1 MSAANVRPRSP
12 SLPPL
17 SLLWL
22 TLLAVPGL
30 AALFAGGV
38 PSPWLLP
45 LATTLA
51 LAIGW
56 VRLGRGPHSVSG
68 SSRWT
73 TGSWLTAFAV
83 FGGAAAIA
91 WGCLATPERSWDGF
105 ATWGLVARQLLE
117 GASLGDPVFSDPAVF
132 TYARGYPLLLPLG
145 MQQLGAWLGADGM
158 RLFQVVVW
166 LLLLDGVRHAIAAGG
181 GDRRMV
187 RLGVLGAALVPMFVE
202 PGHGSAESGFADLL
216 VAALV
221 AHALG
226 AQLSGSARAAL
237 CVGLLLPM
245 AKNEGAL
252 HLALWIAV
260 AAASRQ
266 RGVANGLLLGGAIAL
281 AAWLPV
287 QQQLREPG
295 AALAWT
301 AATFAPLLLLVAA
314 RAAGAL
320 ASRWPRSA
328 LVMLATA
335 ALVALV
341 TLPGQL
347 RDILGAAIEVDL
359 AAFPGAVGAL
369 LGEACWLR
377 RFGASFPLLL
387 LAGAAAWGRRHSHA
401 AWARVWLACAVAATF
416 AAAIVG
422 FLVVVPETKRALFV
436 REGVGRYLSHLV
448 GLAWIVAP
456 LAVLSPAE
464 VPPQPVAARPRWLVW
479 LAPRGS
485 RRERVLW
492 IGFVTVR
499 KLREGPGPWFRAVRK
514 GLFQLLPQSLRARL
528 LRWSG
533 EAPPFR
539 HRDDGPASVDL
550 GVEQPGLV
558 SVVLPVFDQADLL
571 GESIDSVLAQTY
583 APLELIVLDD
593 GSRDDVHGVLQRY
606 AGDARVRRLTQPNQG
621 LPKALSSAF
630 EFATG
635 EFFTWTS
642 GDNRMHR
649 EQLAKLVACLRAR
662 PAVAMVWADYRL
674 IDDRG
679 GPLQGGEFR
688 VLDRTDPHDAAIV
701 RTKRTAEDL
710 NRYEDNYVGGC
721 FLYRGRVGR
730 LLGDYNPELGLE
742 DYDYWMRINRL
753 CRLEHLGTDDV
764 LYEYRVHDNTLS
776 AKARELR
783 ILERAKVLMQ
793 YERQRAAWVQ
803 APLRVFAD
811 AASRAWLAAS
821 VVAPDTLQELPTNAA
836 WPEGKVLVV
845 VAAASLPQVVA
856 AGPPAHVAIVAT
868 FAHVDDVHTA
878 AVALQT
884 LPCACLAADADV
896 AARLAV
902 LRREVFVQTPGP
914 AALALAAR
922 YAANATFFRTTRDPQ
937 RLQRVVPMPIVEAPC
952 SVLLQCEAGAHASV
966 VPSLQ
971 RLATALRERG
981 HRVGLLLVG
990 GRNDAALPAELVAC
1004 ERAELRDGTDAAYQ
1018 AMLAAGGWQIVE
1030 AHGSGHG
1037 AVAAAA
1043 AGVPFVQVLE
1053 AASNAAGSAAA
1064 AHVCTSLAAFAQ
1076 LDRQRGLDVQKA
1088 IVLDAN
1094 LPLAVQVAQRTLLFG
1109 WLRQRGPVAGVRT
1122 ALARVGR

>member
-1 MSAANVRPRSP
+1 
-12 SLPPL
+12 
-17 SLLWL
+17 
-22 TLLAVPGL
+22 
-30 AALFAGGV
+30 
-38 PSPWLLP
+38 
-45 LATTLA
+45 
-51 LAIGW
+51 
-56 VRLGRGPHSVSG
+56 
-68 SSRWT
+68 
-73 TGSWLTAFAV
+73 
-83 FGGAAAIA
+83 
-91 WGCLATPERSWDGF
+91 
-105 ATWGLVARQLLE
+105 
-117 GASLGDPVFSDPAVF
+117 
-132 TYARGYPLLLPLG
+132 
-145 MQQLGAWLGADGM
+145 MQQLGAWLGGDGM
-158 RLFQVVVW
+158 RLFHVVVW
-166 LLLLDGVRHAIAAGG
+166 LLLLDGVRCAIAAGG

-226 AQLSGSARAAL
+226 AQLAGAARAAL
-237 CVGLLLPM
+237 CIGLLLPM

-266 RGVANGLLLGGAIAL
+266 RGVANGLALGGALAL

-295 AALAWT
+295 APVAST

-314 RAAGAL
+314 RFAGAL

-328 LVMLATA
+328 LAMLATA

-347 RDILGAAIEVDL
+347 RDILGTAIEVDL
-359 AAFPGAVGAL
+359 GALPGAVTAL

-401 AWARVWLACAVAATF
+401 AWARVWPACAVAATF

-422 FLVVVPETKRALFV
+422 FLVVVPEGKRALFV

-464 VPPQPVAARPRWLVW
+464 VPPQPPAARPRWLAW

-514 GLFQLLPQSLRARL
+514 GMFQLLPESLRARL

-539 HRDDGPASVDL
+539 HRDEGPATADL

-571 GESIDSVLAQTY
+571 GESIESVLAQSY

-593 GSRDDVHGVLQRY
+593 GSRDDVQSVLQRY
-606 AGDARVRRLTQPNQG
+606 AGDPRVRRLTQPNQG

-642 GDNRMHR
+642 GDNRMHP

-688 VLDRTDPHDAAIV
+688 VLDRTDPHDPAIV

-803 APLRVFAD
+803 APLRVCAD
-811 AASRAWLAAS
+811 AASRAWLAG
-821 VVAPDTLQELPTNAA
+821 VVTAPDTLHELPTKGA
-836 WPEGKVLVV
+836 WPDGKPLVV
-845 VAAASLPQVVA
+845 VAASSLPQVVA
-856 AGPPAHVAIVAT
+856 TKPPARVAIVAT
-868 FAHVDDVHTA
+868 FAHVDEVHA
-878 AVALQT
+878 HAESLVA
-884 LPCACLAADADV
+884 LPCACFAADAEV

-902 LRREVFVQTPGP
+902 LRREVFVQPPGH
-914 AALALAAR
+914 AAFALAAR
-922 YAANATFFRTTRDPQ
+922 YAANATFFRTTRDAQ
-937 RLQRVVPMPIVEAPC
+937 RLQRVVPRPVVEAPC
-952 SVLLQCEAGAHASV
+952 AVLLQCAAGASEE
-966 VPSLQ
+966 
-971 RLATALRERG
+971 RLLRVQELALALRDRG

-990 GRNDAALPAELVAC
+990 ARGEQALPPALAALD
-1004 ERAELRDGTDAAYQ
+1004 RAVLRDGADAAYQ
-1018 AMLAAGGWQIVE
+1018 AMLAAGRWQMVE
-1030 AHGSGHG
+1030 AHATAHG
-1037 AVAAAA
+1037 AAAAAA
-1043 AGVPFVQVLE
+1043 AGVPFVQVVDE
-1053 AASNAAGSAAA
+1053 ATADAADRVA
-1064 AHVCTSLAAFAQ
+1064 AHVCTSLRAVAR
-1076 LDRQRGLDVQKA
+1076 LDRVLGLDVRNA
-1088 IVLDAN
+1088 VVVDAAE
-1094 LPLAVQVAQRTLLFG
+1094 PLAVQVEQRSLLFG
-1109 WLRQRGPVAGVRT
+1109 WLQQRGPVAGVRT
-1122 ALARVGR
+1122 ALARIGR